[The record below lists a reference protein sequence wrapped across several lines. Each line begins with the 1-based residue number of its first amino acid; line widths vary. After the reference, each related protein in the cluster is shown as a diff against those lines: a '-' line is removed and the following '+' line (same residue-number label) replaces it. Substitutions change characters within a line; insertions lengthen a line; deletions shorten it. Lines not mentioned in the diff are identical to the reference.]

1 MIYGEMSFIC
11 LRYHYFYFS
20 SPYIHSVQTHNK
32 RDRQM
37 SADSY
42 NALHFICDFRFGDS
56 SFYFSNDNFT
66 HSTKHIH
73 CVRRSLC
80 LLIQYIQS
88 TRSKF
93 SELRVMYDNCVRKM
107 KMTKKINFVYLLFI
121 YAGRQRKTEKQ
132 LSRKNVSFLMV
143 PTQMEWK
150 QVNFC
155 PLYISI
161 PIPNVELPR
170 AQC

>member
-1 MIYGEMSFIC
+1 
-11 LRYHYFYFS
+11 
-20 SPYIHSVQTHNK
+20 
-32 RDRQM
+32 M

-73 CVRRSLC
+73 CVRHSLC

-107 KMTKKINFVYLLFI
+107 KMTEKKSISFICSLYMLEDRERQKNSWAVEMFRFWWFRHRLNGSRLIFAPYTFPFQFRMLNFRV
-121 YAGRQRKTEKQ
+121 
-132 LSRKNVSFLMV
+132 LSAEAWN
-143 PTQMEWK
+143 
-150 QVNFC
+150 C
-155 PLYISI
+155 D
-161 PIPNVELPR
+161 
-170 AQC
+170 